1 MRSPKVADLSIKEG
15 DLWRYMFASGQTKPT
30 FWKCSSQDILPTGV
44 LIDTTQ
50 WVWRLCRGKIK
61 AGCSRYVGG
70 RPGVVRISWMDSI
83 PESFTETVYLLVE
96 KAFINLQTLLRKF
109 GKYNNDLFYSINK
122 LFPVWQ
128 NSELQRRD
136 HFISLLRAVCIFIFP
151 AYSYSLPIF
160 TTAPS

>member
-1 MRSPKVADLSIKEG
+1 
-15 DLWRYMFASGQTKPT
+15 MFASGQTKPT

-50 WVWRLCRGKIK
+50 RVWHLCRGKIK
-61 AGCSRYVGG
+61 AGCSRYVSG
-70 RPGVVRISWMDSI
+70 RPGVVGISWMDSI
-83 PESFTETVYLLVE
+83 PEGFIETVYLLVE

-136 HFISLLRAVCIFIFP
+136 HFIRVFWELFSPCIFIFP
-151 AYSYSLPIF
+151 PHLHHSPQLEYLWMEQNENKDCS
-160 TTAPS
+160 